1 MQPRDPSTTN
11 NISKLEDTQFCLE
24 NFTRQWNMGYQDIL
38 ELTNCP
44 ILHNCLYFQKCLGEF
59 LSKYALLMFLMFLM
73 GTDVHSHKGVMEGCM
88 SITLKGDMINYT
100 RGL

>member
-1 MQPRDPSTTN
+1 MQPRDPSTAN
-11 NISKLEDTQFCLE
+11 NISKLEDTQKFCLE
-24 NFTRQWNMGYQDIL
+24 NFTRQCNMGYQDIL

-59 LSKYALLMFLMFLM
+59 LSKYALLMFLRYLMFLM

-88 SITLKGDMINYT
+88 SITLKGDTI
-100 RGL
+100 